1 MDVIYTMD
9 IGLLR
14 MYAMAIPVLFSYWRG
29 KCVVDLSSL
38 QPGEYSD

>member
-1 MDVIYTMD
+1 MD

-14 MYAMAIPVLFSYWRG
+14 MYAMAIPVLFSYWGHWG

-38 QPGEYSD
+38 QPGEYLD